1 MKTTCQITVLL
12 LSFLFLR
19 CSIVPSGTPQKTD
32 FKLIRKTLV
41 GDDGFWDYLT
51 VDTASRQLY
60 LSHGSQVAVLNADT
74 HKRLATI
81 AGQGIHGVT
90 LVPDIRKGFITN
102 GSAGTVTVFDTR
114 TFEKTGDIAV
124 GKNPDAAL
132 YDPYSKRL
140 FVFNADGDDATVIDP
155 AAAKSVGSVALGGAP
170 EAAAT
175 DGKGTIFVNL
185 EDKSEVVAFDAQTL
199 KILRRMP
206 LAPGEEPTGLAMDVK
221 NNVLFSVCQNRR
233 MLALDAKN
241 GKILAKLPIGEHAD
255 GVVFDAGRQLAIS
268 SNGEGTLTVVRELS
282 PLAFKVVQT
291 VPTEPGARTIA
302 LDAKTHHV
310 FTATAQ
316 LDERPAPT
324 ADNPNPRRKT
334 VPGTFSVLEYG
345 E

>member
-1 MKTTCQITVLL
+1 MKIVNSIPKTLL
-12 LSFLFLR
+12 LLLVFQCCVAPAQTSQPTDYHL
-19 CSIVPSGTPQKTD
+19 IKKTV
-32 FKLIRKTLV
+32 I
-41 GDDGFWDYLT
+41 GDDGFWDYVT
-51 VDTASRQLY
+51 VDTGSRQLY
-60 LSHGSQVAVLNADT
+60 LSHGNQAVVLNADT
-74 HKRLATI
+74 HERLATI

-102 GSAGTVTVFDTR
+102 GSTATVTVFDTR
-114 TFEKTGDIAV
+114 TFEKTGEIAV

-155 AAAKSVGSVALGGAP
+155 DAGKSVGTIALGGAP

-185 EDKSEVVAFDAQTL
+185 EDKSEVAAFDARTL
-199 KILRRMP
+199 NILRRMP

-221 NNVLFSVCQNRR
+221 NGILFSVCHNQL
-233 MLALDAKN
+233 MLALDAKT
-241 GKILAKLPIGEHAD
+241 GKVLAKLPIGPHVD

-268 SNGEGTLTVVRELS
+268 SNGEGTLTIVREVS
-282 PLAFKVVQT
+282 PAEFKVEQT
-291 VPTEPGARTIA
+291 VATEPGARTIA
-302 LDAKTHHV
+302 LDAKTHHI
-310 FTATAQ
+310 FTATARFGEQ
-316 LDERPAPT
+316 PAPT

-334 VPGTFSVLEYG
+334 VPGTFAVLEYG

>member
-1 MKTTCQITVLL
+1 MKTVCQMTIPLL
-12 LSFLFLR
+12 AFFVFQ
-19 CSIVPSGTPQKTD
+19 CSNMPAQKPQTTD
-32 FKLIRKTLV
+32 FHLIKKTVV
-41 GDDGFWDYLT
+41 GGDGFWDYIT
-51 VDTASRQLY
+51 VDTGSRQLY
-60 LSHGSQVAVLNADT
+60 LSHGARVVVLNADT
-74 HKRLATI
+74 HKQLATI

-90 LVPDIRKGFITN
+90 LVADSNKGFITN

-114 TFEKTGDIAV
+114 TFEKTGEIAV

-140 FVFNADGDDATVIDP
+140 FVFNAGSDDATVIDP
-155 AAAKSVGSVALGGAP
+155 AVDKPVGTITLGGAP

-175 DGKGTIFVNL
+175 DGQGTIFVNL
-185 EDKSEVVAFDAQTL
+185 EDKSEIAAFDAKTM

-221 NNVLFSVCQNRR
+221 NGILFSVCHNKL
-233 MLALDAKN
+233 MLILDAKT
-241 GKILAKLPIGEHAD
+241 GKTLSKLPIGEHVD
-255 GVVFDAGRQLAIS
+255 GVVFDAERQVAVS
-268 SNGEGTLTVVRELS
+268 SNGEGTLTVVREVA
-282 PLAFKVVQT
+282 PTEFRVAQT
-291 VPTEPGARTIA
+291 VTTEPGARTIA

-316 LDERPAPT
+316 YGEQPAPT
-324 ADNPNPRRKT
+324 SDNPHPRRKT